1 MTEKPMIAALSM
13 GINEKNFALPMVSVE
28 EMQRAL
34 EGIAGS
40 KIDLVLLPQFV
51 IGKDDIA
58 AEEKRHLLI
67 DFAMGN
73 HCYVVYN
80 FYEKG
85 YSVSEILDREGKSCG
100 QYIKT
105 HRIEG
110 IDPQLFLGD
119 QLPVFELDFGKVALI
134 AGTDLYFPEVAS
146 SYSLSGAE
154 ILLCSQGIEP
164 LRDDTQIQRL
174 LHARAVMDFMFVVS
188 AAYASDKPMYMT
200 NNYDAMN
207 GSTVQDYEAI
217 GGPDKMNSNGIGLL
231 PGRASIYD
239 LRGELICCSGR
250 DAGAA
255 VCSLP
260 MAMKRE
266 SRKYIFGLG
275 HPVWH
280 QNERGVFDDLAKP
293 YAFKKKSYAVKK
305 PVITFAHMTY
315 RDTIGDW
322 SNDPNQT
329 INFQKLFAYMREAA
343 GYSDMVIFSE
353 LSARTNTLT
362 DELKSKYAQIAKENH
377 CYILINQEIEE
388 RNTSVLFDR
397 DGQEIFSYEKV
408 NGLCFMYD
416 KIDKVGKELP
426 VVELDFAT
434 IGVMVCADSYCQE
447 IPRIYA
453 LKGAELIILES
464 QSWGA
469 DAVHINE
476 GFSRAYAIE
485 NGVTF
490 LMSNFPTTQVAHRTN
505 IIDPTGETIF
515 ASGYDREGLYTV
527 EVDVDAV
534 IDHESFVYEDG
545 MVKRNYNFRERLMN
559 ARRPELYKSLTSQRQ
574 SLSKN

>member
-1 MTEKPMIAALSM
+1 MLEKPMIAALSM
-13 GINEKNFALPMVSVE
+13 GINEKNFALPMVSLA
-28 EMQRAL
+28 EMRRAL
-34 EGIAGS
+34 EEIGNY
-40 KIDLVLLPQFV
+40 KIDLVLTPQFV
-51 IGKDDIA
+51 IGKDDPAA
-58 AEEKRHLLI
+58 AEKRKLLM
-67 DFAMGN
+67 DFAIGN

-80 FYEKG
+80 FYKNG
-85 YSVSEILDREGKSCG
+85 YSVSEILNRDGKSCG
-100 QYIKT
+100 QYHKT
-105 HRIEG
+105 HRIDG
-110 IDPQLFLGD
+110 IDPQLLLGD

-134 AGTDLYFPEVAS
+134 AGTDLYFPEVAE

-200 NNYDAMN
+200 NNYDALH
-207 GSTVQDYEAI
+207 GATTQDYEEI
-217 GGPDKMNSNGIGLL
+217 GGPGRMNSNGIGLL

-255 VCSLP
+255 ICTLP

-266 SRKYIFGLG
+266 SKKHIFGLG

-293 YAFKKKSYAVKK
+293 FTFQKKKYAVKK

-322 SNDPNQT
+322 GNDPNQT
-329 INFQKLFAYMREAA
+329 INFQKLFTYMREAA

-353 LSARTNTLT
+353 LSARTNTMT
-362 DELKSKYAQIAKENH
+362 DELKAKYSQIAAEYH

-397 DGQEIFSYEKV
+397 DGKLVFSYEKV

-416 KIDKVGKELP
+416 KIDKVGRELP
-426 VVELDFAT
+426 IIELDFAT
-434 IGVMVCADSYCQE
+434 IGVMVCADAYCQE

-453 LKGAELIILES
+453 LKGAELVILQS

-469 DAVHINE
+469 DAAHINE
-476 GFSRAYAIE
+476 GFTRAFAIE
-485 NGVTF
+485 NGLAV
-490 LMSNFPTTQVAHRTN
+490 LMSNFPSSQVVHRTN

-515 ASGYDREGLYTV
+515 ASGYDREGLYSV
-527 EVDVDAV
+527 VVDVDAV
-534 IDHESFVYEDG
+534 IDHESFIYEEG
-545 MVKRNYNFRERLMN
+545 MVKRSYNFRERMMK
-559 ARRPELYKSLTSQRQ
+559 ARRPELYASLTGR
-574 SLSKN
+574 K